1 VTTLHNIGHIA
12 WQADNLEHAM
22 TLWSE
27 AFSIAMETRNAQ
39 GIFQTASTLGQVLAS
54 AGASAQARQMLQL
67 AVEVGHA
74 AGFPGVQEVEA
85 VLRRLPA
92 AEA

>member
-1 VTTLHNIGHIA
+1 MGHIA
-12 WQADNLEHAM
+12 WQADNLERAM

-27 AFSIAMETRNAQ
+27 AFSIAMETQNAQ

-54 AGASAQARQMLQL
+54 AGASAQARQLLQL
-67 AVEVGHA
+67 AVEVGQA

-92 AEA
+92 AET

>member
-1 VTTLHNIGHIA
+1 
-12 WQADNLEHAM
+12 
-22 TLWSE
+22 
-27 AFSIAMETRNAQ
+27 
-39 GIFQTASTLGQVLAS
+39 
-54 AGASAQARQMLQL
+54 MLQL
-67 AVEVGHA
+67 AVEVGQA